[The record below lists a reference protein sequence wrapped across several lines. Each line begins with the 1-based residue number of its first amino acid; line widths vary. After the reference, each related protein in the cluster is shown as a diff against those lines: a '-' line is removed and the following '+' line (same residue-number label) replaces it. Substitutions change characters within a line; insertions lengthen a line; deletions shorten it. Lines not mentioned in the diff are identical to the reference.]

1 MIDYLLQYQ
10 SLIWPQNKIEAEFQ
24 KSLKSFNHQ
33 FSPSNG
39 LIASHGA
46 LYLLQNISFHLN
58 RLKISF

>member
-33 FSPSNG
+33 FYPSNG
-39 LIASHGA
+39 LITSHGA
-46 LYLLQNISFHLN
+46 FTLLHNISFD
-58 RLKISF
+58 LK